1 MRPILY
7 LSIFIISIIGC
18 NKSKNTHQLN
28 TPTNDSI
35 TKFLKLSKDT
45 CLERPKRLFYI
56 NKAYLECS
64 KNDIDSSMLRIL
76 SYKAFLHKLNKEPDS
91 AIIYSKEML
100 LLAQQVKDSNQIGRA
115 YFKIAESYRNK
126 SVNDSAYYYLNQ
138 SKNTFLAIN
147 DSIAVG
153 KKLNTMGR
161 ILIDDDNYYLGETTL
176 IEALKY
182 LKPLKDNASMTN
194 VYFNLSIGSK
204 KQLNYNDALRQI
216 NIAINLNKSQE
227 KKVILLNSKL
237 LILRGNNEYE
247 KVIKSYDSLLKKESV
262 SKNKKKYA
270 RVIDNLAYTQWLSNT
285 SLDVEYKLIEA
296 LNIRKSLDDD
306 VSGLIASTSHLMK
319 YYAKKNKEKAIE
331 YANQLYKLTVEQNNI
346 EDRLDALNYL
356 RRLVSSER
364 SKNQYMDLYITIKD
378 SITRARDLAR
388 NKYAAMQYDFSEKEK
403 RIQKQDILIAQ
414 NKLKSSQDANQK
426 LALVILVLVVSSIGI
441 FINRYRKHQ
450 AKIALIKER
459 HTTEKRISKKLH
471 DEVGN
476 DIFYLA
482 TQLQQDP
489 DFTTDPDKLKILKGF
504 DSVYHKVRD
513 ISRDHTVETG
523 EEYGDEVLSL
533 LNSYGSQTTKV
544 ITNTLDADFWSSVS
558 AYKKGELY
566 WVLKELL
573 TNMKKHSKASFV
585 SVQFLKEKQH
595 LVVTY
600 VDNGIGINDKHFI
613 SKNGLRNVENRMKD
627 IKGTITF
634 ESEPKQGFKAKIVFT
649 S

>member
-1 MRPILY
+1 M
-7 LSIFIISIIGC
+7 LS
-18 NKSKNTHQLN
+18 
-28 TPTNDSI
+28 
-35 TKFLKLSKDT
+35 
-45 CLERPKRLFYI
+45 
-56 NKAYLECS
+56 
-64 KNDIDSSMLRIL
+64 
-76 SYKAFLHKLNKEPDS
+76 
-91 AIIYSKEML
+91 
-100 LLAQQVKDSNQIGRA
+100 LAQQVKDSNQIGRA
-115 YFKIAESYRNK
+115 YFKIAEYYRNK
-126 SVNDSAYYYLNQ
+126 SINDSAYYYLNQ
-138 SKNTFLAIN
+138 SKNTFFAIN

-161 ILIDDDNYYLGETTL
+161 ILIDDDNYYLGETIL
-176 IEALKY
+176 IEALRY
-182 LKPLKDNASMTN
+182 LKPLKDNASITN

-204 KQLNYNDALRQI
+204 KQLNYSDALRQI

-227 KKVILLNSKL
+227 KNVILLNSKAL
-237 LILRGNNEYE
+237 TLREKKEYNKAIRLYDSILRNM
-247 KVIKSYDSLLKKESV
+247 SR
-262 SKNKKKYA
+262 SKNKKEYA

-285 SLDVEYKLIEA
+285 SLDVEHKLIEA
-296 LNIRKSLDDD
+296 LNIRKSLDNA
-306 VSGLIASTSHLMK
+306 VPGVIASTSHLMK
-319 YYAKKNKEKAIE
+319 YYTKKNKEKAIE

-356 RRLVSSER
+356 RRLVSSEK

-378 SITRARDLAR
+378 SITRARDLTK

-426 LALVILVLVVSSIGI
+426 LALAILALIMSGIGI

-489 DFTTDPDKLKILKGF
+489 GFTTDPDKLKILKGF

-544 ITNTLDADFWSSVS
+544 VTNTLDADFWSSVS

-600 VDNGIGINDKHFI
+600 VDNGIGITDKHLI

>member
-1 MRPILY
+1 
-7 LSIFIISIIGC
+7 
-18 NKSKNTHQLN
+18 
-28 TPTNDSI
+28 
-35 TKFLKLSKDT
+35 
-45 CLERPKRLFYI
+45 
-56 NKAYLECS
+56 
-64 KNDIDSSMLRIL
+64 MLRIL